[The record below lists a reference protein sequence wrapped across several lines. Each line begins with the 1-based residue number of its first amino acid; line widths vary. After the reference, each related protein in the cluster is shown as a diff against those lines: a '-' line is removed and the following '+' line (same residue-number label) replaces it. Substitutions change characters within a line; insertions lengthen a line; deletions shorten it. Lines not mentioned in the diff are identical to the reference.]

1 MELYEVADVIFAAAE
16 KYEAE
21 LTDLQQ
27 RQLDEVLYSYN
38 ESQGLEWHFSRED
51 ALMMHRLVEM
61 VKAGEYTEDMRL

>member
-1 MELYEVADVIFAAAE
+1 MELHEIADVIFVTSE
-16 KYEAE
+16 KYEAT
-21 LTDLQQ
+21 LTEVEQ

-38 ESQGLEWHFSRED
+38 ESQGLEWHFSQED